1 MGSSWPRA
9 LLAGVVGVG
18 IGFLIGR
25 SSGPAPV
32 AFPEPDQGLSPESM
46 EQRVAEALA
55 EPRAFVRA
63 VTLNRLYEGMTRENA
78 AGAARAV
85 SQRAGRADPVD
96 LQIFLGAW
104 ALVDPVAAM
113 QEVRS
118 WPVRSRRNS
127 GIATVMREWAAGG
140 DRIAAGN
147 YYQTITDEETL
158 ETAAAPLVR
167 GWAMAGDVDGAL
179 ELARRFWTQSKRLDV
194 VDGLVRGVLNTRGP
208 EALFAFVRSV
218 DDRGGDAFHQR
229 LVRVSLNLGGRE
241 DPLGAV
247 GLYDEV
253 AAGGH
258 PDWLAGALDRVAG
271 DWRNQDPKAALEW
284 LLAKPESR
292 ERDEALAKTMA
303 TWAIRD
309 YDAASAWLTARG
321 LEPTAAE
328 PLGST
333 DAAVVAGLL
342 QRTARIAPEEASRW
356 IARLPRTDPARL
368 ALTRRVAHFWAM
380 RDPTAAT
387 RWIDSLALQPAE
399 RAAVERSAAW
409 GRDAANRALDDED
422 ARALHSSEDEADAF

>member
-1 MGSSWPRA
+1 MGSKLPRA
-9 LLAGVVGVG
+9 VLAGLVGVVF
-18 IGFLIGR
+18 GFLVGR

-32 AFPEPDQGLSPESM
+32 GFPEPDQGRSAEEM

-55 EPRAFVRA
+55 EPRAFVRS
-63 VTLNRLYEGMTRENA
+63 VTLGRLYEGLTPENA
-78 AGAARAV
+78 VGAARAV

-140 DRIAAGN
+140 DRIAAAN

-179 ELARRFWTQSKRLDV
+179 DLARRFWSQSKRLDV
-194 VDGLVRGVLNTRGP
+194 VDGLVRGILNTRGP
-208 EALFAFVRSV
+208 TALFEFVRGV
-218 DDRGGDAFHQR
+218 GGHGSDAFHQR

-241 DPLGAV
+241 DPVSAV
-247 GLYDEV
+247 ALYEAV
-253 AAGGH
+253 SAGGH

-271 DWRNQDPKAALEW
+271 DWRNHDPRAALEW
-284 LLAKPESR
+284 LVTRPESR
-292 ERDEALAKTMA
+292 ERSEALTETMA

-309 YDAASAWLTARG
+309 YDSAWAWLSARG
-321 LEPTAAE
+321 LEPTALE
-328 PLGST
+328 PLDAT
-333 DAAVVAGLL
+333 DSAIVAGIL
-342 QRTARIAPEEASRW
+342 QRTARVAPEEASRW
-356 IARLPRTDPARL
+356 IARLPRSAPARL

-380 RDPTAAT
+380 RDLASAT

-399 RAAVERSAAW
+399 RAAVEQSAAW
-409 GRDAANRALDDED
+409 GRDAANRALEEDGLPAEDD
-422 ARALHSSEDEADAF
+422 AS